1 MGRPERKLDPEA
13 GPLPRFAHDLRVLRE
28 SAGRPSYRELSK
40 RAAFSV
46 TALSEA
52 AGGQIVPTLAVV
64 LGYVKACGGDL
75 AEWETRWQ
83 ELLVALTPAGPA
95 EQDDEEPAPYLGLST
110 FEAADERWFFGRRE
124 LVKNMRERLVEQPLL
139 ALFAPSGAGKSSLL
153 RAGLL
158 PAIAQGGQ
166 WPGML
171 MTPGDH
177 PVEELAVLL
186 ATTMGLASATV
197 HQALTTGPTG
207 LRLTLRQLL
216 ANRAG
221 ASGVV
226 IVVDQFEEVFT
237 LCRDEDERRAFIGML
252 VAATGEPAVRI
263 VLGVRADFY
272 VRCAAYPEMVAAL
285 PDRQM
290 LIGPMSEESLRE
302 VIAGPAR
309 QVGLRVESAL
319 LEVAVRDCHGEPGSL
334 PLLSHALLETWRRR
348 KGSALTLADYAAVG
362 GVQGAIARTA
372 EQVYAAFDPVQQRLA
387 REVFLRLT
395 AYGEGTGDTRRRA
408 TPAELLGGRD
418 PQAMAVVLNRLTA
431 VRLVTADHD
440 YVTVA
445 HEALI
450 AGWPRLRSWLAEDRD
465 LLRAHRRLTEAAAEW
480 DQHGREDGYL
490 YRGAR
495 LAHWQDQPLDRLNNV
510 ETAFLTAGRR
520 REMRERTLRM
530 RRGRLALFGLTA
542 AVTIVSVLA
551 AVALAQV
558 QRATSERDLA
568 SSRQLTAEAR
578 GQLQL
583 DPARAVTLARRAYA
597 MRPTPDAEMVLR
609 QAVADYRVRGTA
621 SLGGAKAYSVAFSP
635 DGTRLAA
642 TGSDGAV
649 RVWAWNG
656 RTVTGSPLVLRG
668 HEGDVWFVAFSPDGR
683 QLATAGA
690 DGTIR
695 IWRADGQGAPR
706 QLRGHKGIVWT
717 VAFSPDGSRLASAG
731 ADTTIRV
738 WDTRRAI
745 EPIVLRGHGGIA
757 SGVAFAPDGRTL
769 ASASHDRT
777 VRIWDLRTRTTRTL
791 LRGPLDATKTLVF
804 DRSGSRLYASSIDG
818 AVWAWS
824 TRGGD
829 AQATWRGHQGT
840 VEGLALSADGRWL
853 ATTSDDTT
861 VRVWPA
867 TGDGEPL
874 VLRGHHHRV
883 WSVAFSPDGTRLVSA
898 AEDGRILVW
907 DPRGAGDPT
916 VLRGHDGAVWKAV
929 LSPDG
934 RTVYSGGADGVVRVW
949 TPARPGPPRVL
960 RGHHGEILG
969 LTVSA
974 DGRRVASN
982 SLDGTIRIWD
992 TAGTAAPVV
1001 LRGPPQGVWGAAFS
1015 PDGRRVAGVGDSALR
1030 IWDTAGNGKPWIR
1043 DLKAEPLVYV
1053 AYSPDG
1059 KRVATAGKDGTI
1071 RIWDDTGSGEP
1082 TVLRGHDGYVYA
1094 VAFSPD
1100 GTRLGSVGI
1109 DGTVRIWPVT
1119 GNAEPTI
1126 LRGHQGF
1133 VWQLTYSSDGRW
1145 LISAGKDGTVRIW
1158 NTAANTAP
1166 VTYSGFGASVESVG
1180 VGPDGTQMVTAHDD
1194 GTVRVWRCDACAPIA
1209 DVLALARRLDD
1220 EASAGQRSPR

>member
-1 MGRPERKLDPEA
+1 MGRPERKIDPEA
-13 GPLPRFAHDLRVLRE
+13 GPLERFAHDLRLLRE

-64 LGYVKACGGDL
+64 LGYVKACGGDP
-75 AEWETRWQ
+75 AEWETRWR
-83 ELLVALTPAGPA
+83 ELLAALTPAGPA
-95 EQDDEEPAPYLGLST
+95 VQKDVEPAPYLGLAT

-124 LVKNMRERLVEQPLL
+124 LVDDMRERLSEQALL

-158 PAIAQGGQ
+158 PAVAHSGEELGV
-166 WPGML
+166 L

-177 PVEELAVLL
+177 PVEALAVLL
-186 ATTMGLASATV
+186 ATRMDLAAASV
-197 HQALTTGPTG
+197 HQALTSGPTG

-221 ASGVV
+221 AAGVLL
-226 IVVDQFEEVFT
+226 VVDQFEEVFS

-252 VAATGEPAVRI
+252 VAATGEPGVRI
-263 VLGVRADFY
+263 VLGARADFY
-272 VRCAAYPEMVAAL
+272 ARCATYPEMVAVL
-285 PDRQM
+285 RDRQM
-290 LIGPMSEESLRE
+290 LIGPMSEENLRE

-309 QVGLRVESAL
+309 QAGLRVESAL
-319 LEVAVRDCHGEPGSL
+319 VEVAVKDCHGEPGPL

-348 KGSALTLADYAAVG
+348 KGSVLTLADYAAAG

-372 EQVYAAFDPVQQRLA
+372 EQVYAALDPVQQRLA

-418 PQAMAVVLNRLTA
+418 PQAMAVVLSRLTEA
-431 VRLVTADHD
+431 RLVTTDLD
-440 YVTVA
+440 CVTVA

-450 AGWPRLRSWLAEDRD
+450 AGWPRLRTWLAEDRD

-480 DQHGREDGYL
+480 ERHGREDGYL
-490 YRGAR
+490 YRSAR

-510 ETAFLTAGRR
+510 ETAFLTASRR
-520 REMRERTLRM
+520 QEMRERTMRLR
-530 RRGRLALFGLTA
+530 RIRLAFFGLTA
-542 AVTIVSVLA
+542 AVTVVSVLA
-551 AVALAQV
+551 VVALTQV
-558 QRATSERDLA
+558 RRATAERDLA

-597 MRPTPDAEMVLR
+597 VRATPDAEMVLR
-609 QAVADYRVRGTA
+609 QAVADYRIRGTA

-649 RVWAWNG
+649 RVWTWNG
-656 RTVTGSPLVLRG
+656 RTVTEPPLVLHG
-668 HEGDVWFVAFSPDGR
+668 HEGDVWFAAFSSDGR

-695 IWRADGQGAPR
+695 IWPADGRGVPR
-706 QLRGHKGIVWT
+706 QLRGHEGIVWT

-745 EPIVLRGHGGIA
+745 EPVVLRGHRGIA

-777 VRIWDLRTRTTRTL
+777 VRIWDLRTHVTRAL

-804 DRSGSRLYASSIDG
+804 DRAGTRLYASSIDG

-840 VEGLALSADGRWL
+840 VEGLALSPDGRWL

-874 VLRGHHHRV
+874 VLHGHHHRV

-907 DPRGAGDPT
+907 DPRGAGDPI
-916 VLRGHDGAVWKAV
+916 VLRGHGGAVWRAV
-929 LSPDG
+929 LSPDA
-934 RTVYSGGADGVVRVW
+934 RTVYSGGVDGILRVW
-949 TPARPGPPRVL
+949 NLARPGPAVTV
-960 RGHHGEILG
+960 RGHHGDILG
-969 LTVSA
+969 LTVST
-974 DGRRVASN
+974 DGRRVATN
-982 SLDGTIRIWD
+982 SLDGTVRVWD
-992 TAGTAAPVV
+992 TAGAAAPVV
-1001 LRGPPQGVWGAAFS
+1001 LRGPPEGVWGAAFS
-1015 PDGRRVAGVGDSALR
+1015 PDGRRVAGVGDSVLR
-1030 IWDTAGNGKPWIR
+1030 IWDTAGHGKPWTL
-1043 DLKAEPLVYV
+1043 DAKAEKLVHV

-1059 KRVATAGKDGTI
+1059 KRLATAGKDGTI
-1071 RIWDDTGSGEP
+1071 RVWDDAGNGKP
-1082 TVLRGHDGYVYA
+1082 AILRGHDGYVYA

-1109 DGTVRIWPVT
+1109 DGTVRIWPLT
-1119 GNAEPTI
+1119 GNAQPTT
-1126 LRGHQGF
+1126 LRGHRGF
-1133 VWQLTYSSDGRW
+1133 VWQLSYSSDGRW
-1145 LISAGKDGTVRIW
+1145 LISAGKDGTVRVW
-1158 NTAANTAP
+1158 NTAANSFP
-1166 VTYSGFGASVESVG
+1166 VTYSGFGASVESVDI
-1180 VGPDGTQMVTAHDD
+1180 GPDGTRMATAHDD

-1209 DVLALARRLDD
+1209 DVLAVARRLD
-1220 EASAGQRSPR
+1220 ETAGAGQSPPR